1 MPLGGHSGHRGGGAL
16 EASGRD
22 GAGVGRPQRVLPPLQ
37 LAAEELAVLRR
48 IVDSALAGGTAI
60 GSEPDPR
67 RRLSSYNDTTEDHR
81 D

>member
-1 MPLGGHSGHRGGGAL
+1 
-16 EASGRD
+16 
-22 GAGVGRPQRVLPPLQ
+22 VLPPLQ